1 MHAAEAQAKCIVR
14 LIGKAEH
21 LPLFISVEDAMA
33 ARTERQVAAEC
44 VHHVV
49 LRPRQSSNTI
59 VSPKRMRQM
68 AEAARTSQHKSFFI
82 EMAER
87 WLTLADDWELA
98 PLGRRY
104 ALNVPI

>member
-21 LPLFISVEDAMA
+21 LPLFISVKDNGRGQGGRSRQNACTMYCVPGNRPTRSFHLRECAKWRRRP
-33 ARTERQVAAEC
+33 AR
-44 VHHVV
+44 H
-49 LRPRQSSNTI
+49 
-59 VSPKRMRQM
+59 
-68 AEAARTSQHKSFFI
+68 QHKSFFI

-104 ALNVPI
+104 ALDVPI